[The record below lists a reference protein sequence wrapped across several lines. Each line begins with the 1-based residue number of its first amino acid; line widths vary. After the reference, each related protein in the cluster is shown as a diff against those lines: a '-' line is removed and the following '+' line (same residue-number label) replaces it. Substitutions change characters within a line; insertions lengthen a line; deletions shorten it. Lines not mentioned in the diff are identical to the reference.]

1 MKQQENISIQELT
14 ESEGLSIGYSDDDIV
29 IVDSIQ
35 RFAEFKMAHVSMN
48 SIIICK
54 NGRVQAQVNG
64 HIMNI
69 QKNQVAIVPENF
81 VVTEMMVSPDFD
93 MEGMFFTNRILQSF
107 LREKMNIWNDMMFIH
122 RLHVFTMRDDDISF
136 YTSFYNM
143 LYLSIER
150 GKDNPFR
157 TEIIQSL
164 LRSAILG
171 LCGNAKLMLPEE
183 NTESSSSSPGVHFQN
198 FLDLLHNELLNPHT
212 VEAYADRLCIS
223 PKYLSVICK
232 KQSGKTANEWIREK
246 VLEDIRYFLRQ
257 TDMPIKQVAI
267 EMGFPN
273 PSFFGKYVKEHFG
286 MTPIQFRQQHK
297 KK

>member
-1 MKQQENISIQELT
+1 MKQRENISIQKLT
-14 ESEGLSIGYSDDDIV
+14 ESEELSIGYSDDDIV

-35 RFAEFKMAHVSMN
+35 RFAEFKTAHVAMN

-54 NGRVQAQVNG
+54 NGKVQAQVNG
-64 HIMNI
+64 QMMNI
-69 QKNQVAIVPENF
+69 QKNQVAIVPENYM
-81 VVTEMMVSPDFD
+81 VTEMMVSPDFD

-107 LREKMNIWNDMMFIH
+107 LREKMTIWNDMMFIH
-122 RLHVFTMRDDDISF
+122 RMHVFTMHSEDLSF
-136 YTSFYNM
+136 YTNFYNM

-171 LCGNAKLMLPEE
+171 LCGNAKKMLPQ
-183 NTESSSSSPGVHFQN
+183 ESVESGTSSPGVHFQN
-198 FLDLLHNELLNPHT
+198 FLNLLHNQRNHSHT
-212 VEAYADRLCIS
+212 VESYANKLCIS

-232 KQSGKTANEWIREK
+232 KQSGKTANEWIREQ
-246 VLEDIRYFLRQ
+246 VLEDIRYYLRQ
-257 TDMPIKQVAI
+257 TDLSIKQVAD
-267 EMGFPN
+267 ELGFPN

-286 MTPIQFRQQHK
+286 VTPRTFRQQYQK
-297 KK
+297 

>member
-1 MKQQENISIQELT
+1 MKQQENISIQKLT
-14 ESEGLSIGYSDDDIV
+14 KNEDISIGYSDDDIV

-35 RFAEFKMAHVSMN
+35 RFAEFKSAHMSMN

-54 NGRVQAQVNG
+54 KGKVGALMNGQHVD
-64 HIMNI
+64 I
-69 QKNQVAIVPENF
+69 QQNQVSIVPEN
-81 VVTEMMVSPDFD
+81 VVVSDMMVTPDFD

-122 RLHVFTMRDDDISF
+122 RMHIFTMNDDDISF
-136 YTSFYNM
+136 YNSFHNM
-143 LYLSIER
+143 LYLYIER
-150 GKDNPFR
+150 GQDNPFR

-171 LCGNAKLMLPEE
+171 FCGNAKLMLPDE
-183 NTESSSSSPGVHFQN
+183 NIESSSSSPGVHFQN
-198 FLDLLHNELLNPHT
+198 FLDLLHNERLNPHT

-286 MTPIQFRQQHK
+286 MTPIQFRKHHK